1 MSDVTSVPSNLE
13 QPKRRK
19 FFLDLLIRLVKG
31 KPLGTAGGIIVLIL
45 LLAGIFANF
54 LAPYG
59 MNEAHLSET
68 LQSPSAKYLL
78 GTDNVGRDLL
88 SRIIF
93 GARISVI
100 VGVCAAALDAVVA
113 TSIGT
118 ISGFFG
124 SKTDMIIQRLVDAW
138 MCFPSVFLLLT
149 IMALL
154 GPGMFQV
161 IIVLGVSSGIR
172 SSRVV
177 RGAVIG
183 IRQNIYIE
191 AATAIGAPAKT
202 ILLRHI
208 LPNIMA
214 PIIIIFTIAMGAAIL
229 GESTLSFLGF
239 GIPPPAPS
247 WGGMLSGQGRYYMNI
262 APWMAIWPGLAL
274 SIVVYGINMLGDALR
289 DLLDPRLRGGLG
301 RYVLTTKTKK
311 PNVKNKRLRLREL
324 DKMSQA

>member
-1 MSDVTSVPSNLE
+1 MTDATGIPPKLVE
-13 QPKRRK
+13 QKRRP
-19 FFLDLLIRLVKG
+19 FLLDLLIRLVRE

-45 LLAGIFANF
+45 LFVGIFAN
-54 LAPYG
+54 LVAPYG
-59 MNEAHLSET
+59 MSEAHLEET
-68 LQSPSAKYLL
+68 LQAPSAKYLL
-78 GTDNVGRDLL
+78 GTDNMGRDLL
-88 SRIIF
+88 SRIIH

-100 VGVCAAALDAVVA
+100 VGVCAAALDTIIA
-113 TSIGT
+113 TVIGT

-124 SKTDMIIQRLVDAW
+124 GKTDMIIQRFVDAW
-138 MCFPSVFLLLT
+138 MCFPAVFLLLT
-149 IMALL
+149 MMALM

-161 IIVLGVSSGIR
+161 IIVLGVSIGIR

-183 IRQNIYIE
+183 IIQNVYIE
-191 AATAIGAPAKT
+191 AATAVGAPARA
-202 ILLRHI
+202 ILMRHI

-214 PIIIIFTIAMGAAIL
+214 PIIIIFTIAMGQAIL
-229 GESTLSFLGF
+229 AEATLSFLGF

-274 SIVVYGINMLGDALR
+274 AIAVYGINMLGDALR

-301 RYVLTTKTKK
+301 RYILTPKTKK
-311 PNVKNKRLRLREL
+311 LKEEKPEGKVQE
-324 DKMSQA
+324 A